1 MTEIALFG
9 FAYKKQIKYID
20 SDKNLPPFQPYTC
33 TLEQPTFTN
42 SLLI

>member
-1 MTEIALFG
+1 MTEIGLFG

-20 SDKNLPPFQPYTC
+20 SDKNLPPFQPYT
-33 TLEQPTFTN
+33 LEQPTFTN